1 MILEIF
7 FKDHFVMSNC
17 SMARLWIGQVTN
29 LQLSVVL
36 ICLHPIWGPEM
47 IIENLIHNFLLANIS
62 FTKDF

>member
-1 MILEIF
+1 
-7 FKDHFVMSNC
+7 
-17 SMARLWIGQVTN
+17 MARLWIGQVTN